1 MENSSEKKKKTGM
14 IQDDLEARN
23 TTFLNLKSDIFEEA
37 IELSILC
44 GAELA
49 IFLASPSGEI
59 HCFANPSVDAI
70 IKRYTSTN
78 VDTIVKKDG
87 DSPSCSSMS
96 HSQTLTDCD
105 KDRQRDLEA
114 QVEAEKIF
122 SHLLF
127 QYMMDKSLEIY
138 K

>member
-1 MENSSEKKKKTGM
+1 MENSSEKKNEKQGM
-14 IQDDLEARN
+14 IQDVDARN
-23 TTFLNLKSDIFEEA
+23 AAFLKLKSEIFQEA

-59 HCFANPSVDAI
+59 HCFANPSANAI

-78 VDTIVKKDG
+78 VDTIIKKEG

-105 KDRQRDLEA
+105 KDKQRDLDA
-114 QVEAEKIF
+114 QVEAEKIGD
-122 SHLLF
+122 LLIF
-127 QYMMDKSLEIY
+127 VQA
-138 K
+138 